1 MRVEHNNQLMGIIQS
16 KLTNSMP
23 AKDYHKSC
31 INSFM
36 KGVVLDKFKDEIHI
50 ATEKSDRE
58 TKPFYQY
65 SYYIFEYLAFH
76 LHHEGCLG
84 FFPKSI

>member
-1 MRVEHNNQLMGIIQS
+1 MGIIQS

-58 TKPFYQY
+58 TKPFY
-65 SYYIFEYLAFH
+65 
-76 LHHEGCLG
+76 
-84 FFPKSI
+84 